1 MLSFDWS
8 SVSRGLTSIEQDAIA
23 SLVVTIR
30 ESSVAVAAIDPTIA
44 AAAMPSGWKAA
55 LKL

>member
-1 MLSFDWS
+1 M
-8 SVSRGLTSIEQDAIA
+8 SRGLTSIEQDAIA